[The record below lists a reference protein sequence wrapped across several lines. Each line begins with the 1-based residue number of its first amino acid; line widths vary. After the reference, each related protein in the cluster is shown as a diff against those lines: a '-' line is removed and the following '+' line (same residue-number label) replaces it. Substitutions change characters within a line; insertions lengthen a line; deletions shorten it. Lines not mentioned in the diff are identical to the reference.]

1 LAPEEIE
8 RIQLKRRPEMKFLRF
23 ARHWIWLAPLAL
35 GVAFIAAGGY
45 MVLEGRNA
53 HNDVRD
59 SIVQENI
66 TVAEDAPAFGGE
78 TVDSAGKADA
88 QADAIL
94 KHTLTSTGGY
104 LYAEMGR
111 FLMPEGNYV
120 LPKGT
125 FMTTDGGT
133 TQDITLA
140 ATDEAGNPVI
150 VTTDEALAAKNGSD
164 QPVRAWT
171 SDSKLA
177 ATNAEGKPLDNPL
190 RATAQT
196 SAFLRTS
203 LGVAVM
209 GFKVSDL
216 VVGVGA
222 FMVAIGGVFVLVLAP
237 AVYYSAE
244 LANNYS
250 EIIRRQ
256 EAEKAKATPPVP
268 AT

>member
-1 LAPEEIE
+1 
-8 RIQLKRRPEMKFLRF
+8 MKLFSLL
-23 ARHWIWLAPLAL
+23 RHWFWLAPIVL
-35 GVAFIAAGGY
+35 GIAFIGGGLY
-45 MVLEGRNA
+45 MVSEGRNA
-53 HNDVRD
+53 QDDVRD
-59 SIVQENI
+59 SVVQEDI
-66 TVAEDAPAFGGE
+66 TVSEDAPAFGGE

-125 FMTTDGGT
+125 YMTTDGGT
-133 TQDITLA
+133 TQDLALA
-140 ATDEAGNPVI
+140 AKDDNGNPI
-150 VTTDEALAAKNGSD
+150 IITTDGALAAKNASD

-190 RATAQT
+190 RTTAQT

-216 VVGVGA
+216 VMGVGA
-222 FMVAIGGVFVLVLAP
+222 FMIAIGGVFILVLAP

-244 LANNYS
+244 LANNYA
-250 EIIRRQ
+250 EIIKRQ
-256 EAEKAKATPPVP
+256 EQEKGQVTPRVP

>member
-1 LAPEEIE
+1 
-8 RIQLKRRPEMKFLRF
+8 MKFLRF
-23 ARHWIWLAPLAL
+23 ARHWIWIAPLAL

-53 HNDVRD
+53 HDDVRD

-66 TVAEDAPAFGGE
+66 TVAEDAAAFAGE
-78 TVDSAGKADA
+78 RVDSAAKADA
-88 QADAIL
+88 QSDAIL
-94 KHTLTSTGGY
+94 KHTLAATGGY

-125 FMTTDGGT
+125 YIAADGGT
-133 TQDITLA
+133 TQDIGLA

-150 VTTDEALAAKNGSD
+150 VTTDEALAARNSND
-164 QPVRAWT
+164 QPIRAWT

-177 ATNAEGKPLDNPL
+177 ATNADGKPLDNPL
-190 RATAQT
+190 RTTAQT

-216 VVGVGA
+216 VMGLGA
-222 FMVAIGGVFVLVLAP
+222 FLIVIGGTFVIVIAP
-237 AVYYSAE
+237 AVYYAAE
-244 LANNYS
+244 LANHYS
-250 EIIRRQ
+250 EIIKKEQAR
-256 EAEKAKATPPVP
+256 KPVGATSPEVVS
-268 AT
+268 

>member
-1 LAPEEIE
+1 
-8 RIQLKRRPEMKFLRF
+8 MKFLRF

-45 MVLEGRNA
+45 MALEGRNA

-66 TVAEDAPAFGGE
+66 TVADDAPAFGGE
-78 TVDSAGKADA
+78 TVDSAAKADA
-88 QADAIL
+88 QAAAIL
-94 KHTLTSTGGY
+94 KHTLASTGGY

-111 FLMPEGNYV
+111 FMMPEGNYV

-125 FMTTDGGT
+125 YMTADGGT
-133 TQDITLA
+133 TQDLALAEKDDNGSPIIT
-140 ATDEAGNPVI
+140 
-150 VTTDEALAAKNGSD
+150 TTDEALAAKNASD

-190 RATAQT
+190 RTTAQT

-216 VVGVGA
+216 VMGVGA
-222 FMVAIGGVFVLVLAP
+222 FMIAIGGVFILVLAP

-244 LANNYS
+244 LANNYA
-250 EIIRRQ
+250 EIIKRQ
-256 EAEKAKATPPVP
+256 EREKAVAGKAIP
-268 AT
+268 ATD

>member
-1 LAPEEIE
+1 
-8 RIQLKRRPEMKFLRF
+8 MKFLRF

-45 MVLEGRNA
+45 MALEGRNA

-66 TVAEDAPAFGGE
+66 TVADDAPAFGGE
-78 TVDSAGKADA
+78 TVDSAAKADA
-88 QADAIL
+88 QAEAIL
-94 KHTLTSTGGY
+94 HHTLASTGGY

-111 FLMPEGNYV
+111 FMMPEGNYV

-125 FMTTDGGT
+125 YMTADGGT
-133 TQDITLA
+133 TQDIALA
-140 ATDEAGNPVI
+140 EKDDNGNPI
-150 VTTDEALAAKNGSD
+150 ITTTDEALAAKNASD

-190 RATAQT
+190 RTTAQT

-216 VVGVGA
+216 VMGVGA
-222 FMVAIGGVFVLVLAP
+222 FMIAIGGVFILVLAP

-244 LANNYS
+244 LANNYA
-250 EIIRRQ
+250 EIIKRQ
-256 EAEKAKATPPVP
+256 EREKAVAGPAIP
-268 AT
+268 ATD

>member
-1 LAPEEIE
+1 
-8 RIQLKRRPEMKFLRF
+8 MKFLRL

-53 HNDVRD
+53 HDDVRD
-59 SIVQENI
+59 SILQENI

-88 QADAIL
+88 QAEAIL
-94 KHTLTSTGGY
+94 QHTLTSTGGY

-120 LPKGT
+120 LPHGT
-125 FMTTDGGT
+125 YMTADGGT
-133 TQDITLA
+133 TQDLA
-140 ATDEAGNPVI
+140 LAEKDDNGNPI
-150 VTTDEALAAKNGSD
+150 YTTTDEALAAKNASD

-171 SDSKLA
+171 SDKALA
-177 ATNAEGKPLDNPL
+177 ATNADGNPVENPL
-190 RATAQT
+190 RTTAQT

-222 FMVAIGGVFVLVLAP
+222 FMIAIGGVFILILAP

-244 LANNYS
+244 MANHYA
-250 EIIRRQ
+250 EIIKKQ
-256 EAEKAKATPPVP
+256 EKEKGQATPPVP